1 MAKRKKEHSP
11 FIRFLF
17 LVYCGVMLWLLF
29 GRPYGWVEGL
39 SYEQILRQR
48 INLTPF
54 LTIGNYWQVIAQRTN
69 DDMLLHCFINLF
81 GNVLL
86 FIPAGWLLPKLWKK
100 MRRFF
105 PFFFTCALS
114 IFLVELLQLFSLL
127 GSFDVDDLILN
138 LFGMT
143 VGFIYYHL
151 TNRRKKRKLFS

>member
-1 MAKRKKEHSP
+1 MGKRKEKYTP

-17 LVYCGVMLWLLF
+17 LLYCGIMLWLLF
-29 GRPYGWVEGL
+29 GRSYGWVEGL
-39 SYEQILRQR
+39 TYKQMLQKN

-54 LTIGNYWQVIAQRTN
+54 LTIRNYWQVVFYRTN
-69 DDMLLHCFINLF
+69 DAMLRHCIINLS
-81 GNVLL
+81 GNIFL
-86 FIPAGWLLPKLWKK
+86 FIPAGWLLPRIWRK
-100 MRRFF
+100 MRSFF

-143 VGFIYYHL
+143 LGFIYYHL
-151 TNRRKKRKLFS
+151 RNRK